1 MKCNGQDTCKSSSS
15 SCMDVMIDEESVTM
29 DKLHVPKLNLEPQQM
44 KRKKYNLRK
53 SLAWDKAFFTE
64 EGVLDPLE
72 LSTLS
77 TRVDRPVS
85 RGGRELLSSGLD
97 CINELPD
104 MQALEDNLFK
114 ELPPNTLADGGMAA
128 RVFSPKPVSLAR
140 DEAGPASVAKRKIL
154 SASNI
159 SQSASKRSGCPRPV
173 ASSSYP
179 LGSVL

>member
-1 MKCNGQDTCKSSSS
+1 MGFLSFW
-15 SCMDVMIDEESVTM
+15 
-29 DKLHVPKLNLEPQQM
+29 P
-44 KRKKYNLRK
+44 
-53 SLAWDKAFFTE
+53 
-64 EGVLDPLE
+64 GVLDPLE

-85 RGGRELLSSGLD
+85 RGGRELLSGGLD

-140 DEAGPASVAKRKIL
+140 DEAGPASVVSFSKFTTLLFYCL
-154 SASNI
+154 SCSI
-159 SQSASKRSGCPRPV
+159 SLVSFIALFKN
-173 ASSSYP
+173 
-179 LGSVL
+179 